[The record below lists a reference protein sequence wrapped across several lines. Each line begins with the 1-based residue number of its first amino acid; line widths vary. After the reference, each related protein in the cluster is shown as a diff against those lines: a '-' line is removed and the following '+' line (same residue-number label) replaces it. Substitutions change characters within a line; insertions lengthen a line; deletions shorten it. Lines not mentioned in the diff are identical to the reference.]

1 MFVVWNRLTFYLDA
15 IGIIKSVGALSIV
28 HEKVTLKQLSIVR
41 LLLCDSTGNME
52 VNLWNDIVRI
62 LFKVLMRMIIRIIF
76 YNNECFFIC
85 YLGCKLC
92 GEEK

>member
-1 MFVVWNRLTFYLDA
+1 VVWNRLTFYLDA

-28 HEKVTLKQLSIVR
+28 REKVTLKQLSIVR

-62 LFKVLMRMIIRIIF
+62 LFKVFMRMIIRIIF
-76 YNNECFFIC
+76 YNNECFFLFVI
-85 YLGCKLC
+85 
-92 GEEK
+92 